1 MSRNYEK
8 EEDILAHEGDDYER
22 FLGAVVPPIF
32 QNTLFVLPTAGNGIP
47 EHPYVYSRVTNP
59 TVEVVEKKLAALE
72 HGEDALCFSSGM
84 AAISSA
90 IMHFVEKDCHV
101 ITVRSIYGPTRT
113 LLKDYLPRKFGVETT
128 LLCQEEAMHL
138 DRKSVV

>member
-32 QNTLFVLPTAGNGIP
+32 QNTLFVL
-47 EHPYVYSRVTNP
+47 
-59 TVEVVEKKLAALE
+59 
-72 HGEDALCFSSGM
+72 
-84 AAISSA
+84 
-90 IMHFVEKDCHV
+90 
-101 ITVRSIYGPTRT
+101 
-113 LLKDYLPRKFGVETT
+113 
-128 LLCQEEAMHL
+128 